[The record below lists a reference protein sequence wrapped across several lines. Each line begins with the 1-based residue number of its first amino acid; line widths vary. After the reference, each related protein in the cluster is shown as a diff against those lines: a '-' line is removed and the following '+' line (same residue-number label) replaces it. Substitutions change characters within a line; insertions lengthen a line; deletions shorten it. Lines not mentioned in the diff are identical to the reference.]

1 MVRRKAGDRTAN
13 AEGAN
18 SPTPRVLDARERRF
32 VEEYI
37 IDLDAPR
44 AALVAGY
51 SATMATTKAYQWVS
65 SSQKK
70 PHVYAAVM
78 AAMDKRSKRTEI
90 TADRVL
96 RELELLGF
104 SNMQDYM
111 RANEQGDPYLDFSGL
126 TREQAAALAEVTVE
140 DFRDGRGE
148 ESRDVRRVKFKLS
161 DKRAALVDIGKH
173 LGMFK
178 ERVEHSGPNGG
189 PIETKDSTASAV
201 IAAKLDEIAA
211 RLKAKPK

>member
-1 MVRRKAGDRTAN
+1 MVRRKTTDAPAN

-18 SPTPRVLDARERRF
+18 GTQPRALDARERRF
-32 VEEYI
+32 VDEYI
-37 IDLDAPR
+37 IDLDAKR

-51 SATMATTKAYQWVS
+51 SATMAATKAYQWVS
-65 SSQKK
+65 SGQRK
-70 PHVYAAVM
+70 PHVYAAVL

-104 SNMQDYM
+104 CNMQDYM
-111 RANEQGDPYLDFSGL
+111 RATEQGDPYLDFSGL
-126 TREQAAALAEVTVE
+126 TRDQAAALAEVTVE

-178 ERVEHSGPNGG
+178 ERIEHSGPNGG
-189 PIETKDSTASAV
+189 PIETKDSAASAV
-201 IAAKLDEIAA
+201 ISAKLDEIAA